1 MKNSLSRKI
10 YHWFCIKAYN
20 ISSFRGGWMLASIYI
35 NDYKQNKSKFFK
47 IAKTH
52 LKGWSF
58 MDWMQCGITNE
69 NRKSYL
75 STKEYCSLH
84 PLNGSYSVWIDDK
97 LTLKYILSGTECGKY
112 MPDYYYQL
120 NGKNDVLALPD
131 LDKDKYSLNVEGIV
145 KLLKEK
151 KTLAF
156 KLIKSSLGVGFYK
169 AQYDEEKDKFYLN
182 EQEFLQATFV
192 QKLNALKG
200 YIITEYLFPHK
211 EFAKFCDKSVGCLR
225 YTMGKMNDGQ
235 WREIISFMRIGTKKS
250 KFVENYAQG
259 GVLTF
264 INNGYYE
271 GGNIISEE
279 GGNLKIDK
287 HPDNDITIKGKIP
300 YWEEIIKT
308 SHLVADT
315 MPQLSYIGID
325 FCITNE
331 DKIKIIE
338 INSLTS
344 LDCMETVQSVY
355 LTPAGEFFKER
366 LNEVK

>member
-1 MKNSLSRKI
+1 
-10 YHWFCIKAYN
+10 
-20 ISSFRGGWMLASIYI
+20 MLTSVYI
-35 NDYKQNKSKFFK
+35 NDYKQNKKKLFQV
-47 IAKTH
+47 AKTH

-58 MDWMQCGITNE
+58 VDWKVCGITNE
-69 NRKSYL
+69 NRKGYL
-75 STKEYCSLH
+75 TTKDYCSLH

-97 LTLKYILSGTECGKY
+97 LTLKYILSGTACGKY

-120 NGKNDVLALPD
+120 NGKDDILALPD
-131 LDKDKYSLNVEGIV
+131 LDKEKYSLSVEGIV
-145 KLLKEK
+145 TLLKEK

-169 AQYDEEKDKFYLN
+169 AQYDEEKENFHLN
-182 EQEFLQATFV
+182 EQVFSQAAFI
-192 QKLNALKG
+192 QKLNTLKG
-200 YIITEYLFPHK
+200 YIVTEYLFPNK

-225 YTMGKMNDGQ
+225 YIMGKMNDGQ

-287 HPDNDITIKGKIP
+287 HPDNDIVIKGKIP
-300 YWEEIIKT
+300 YWEDIVKA

-338 INSLTS
+338 INSLSS
-344 LDCMETVQSVY
+344 LDTIETIQSVY
-355 LTPAGEFFKER
+355 STPAGEFFTER